1 MIYSDNTVEQE
12 ANLQKSKG
20 ALKVT
25 DIVCVLCALN
35 NLQNSSHFLEVVMP
49 WIYTCFIGMY
59 VIQLKITVVHVV
71 AKRNSSHMEC
81 CVKLYYEVKAN
92 YCTLHEGYLLPVS
105 YRIDVKMWWYTVIIV
120 RLILLFSFLTSHH
133 FFEHTVC
140 RSCACPSI

>member
-49 WIYTCFIGMY
+49 
-59 VIQLKITVVHVV
+59 
-71 AKRNSSHMEC
+71 
-81 CVKLYYEVKAN
+81 
-92 YCTLHEGYLLPVS
+92 
-105 YRIDVKMWWYTVIIV
+105 
-120 RLILLFSFLTSHH
+120 
-133 FFEHTVC
+133 
-140 RSCACPSI
+140 